1 MKEHTAMRKTLPITA
16 GLIAGTLLSGT
27 AGAAT
32 NAELE
37 QRIQELEQT
46 VRLLSRKQEV
56 SEEVYT
62 GDKAKAATAGTVK
75 AGLDGF
81 SLVSPDKQAEL
92 KLRGILQFDGRF
104 GIEDHK
110 DSDTF
115 LFRRVRP
122 TLEGKLG
129 RAAFKLTPEFA
140 DDDAD
145 LVDGYIDVTLP
156 ASQVL
161 RAGQFKPSISL
172 ERAQSASA
180 LAFIERAFP
189 TELAPNRDRGVMLYS
204 STFDKRLNVEFAVT
218 NGTADGRTATNSD
231 VDGEQELNARV
242 FFEPKPGI
250 GFGVSGT
257 SGEKFSKNDTRSAST
272 SNVNAFLPRYRSP
285 GQQTIFNYVS
295 AAVAD
300 GDHTRFSPHAYAYVG
315 PFGVMAEYIESTQ
328 DVGLGGRT
336 EEFTNEAAQITAIWA
351 ITGEEESFKGIKP
364 TRPGGA
370 WELALRWSTL
380 QIDDSAFDLKFA
392 DPAKSVESADEWA
405 VGLNWAITQNL
416 KAFANYTVTQFD
428 GGAANGGDRDDEKAF
443 FTRLQLNY

>member
-1 MKEHTAMRKTLPITA
+1 MRKTLPITA

-32 NAELE
+32 TAELE

-62 GDKAKAATAGTVK
+62 ADKAKAAPNGRVK

-81 SLVSPDKQAEL
+81 SLVSADGQSEL
-92 KLRGILQFDGRF
+92 KLRGLLQFDGRY
-104 GIEDHK
+104 GIEDEK
-110 DSDTF
+110 DTDTF

-129 RAAFKLTPEFA
+129 KAAFRFTPEFA

-145 LVDGYIDVTLP
+145 LVDGYIDWSLP
-156 ASQVL
+156 ASLVL
-161 RAGQFKPSISL
+161 RAGQFKPSVGL

-180 LAFIERAFP
+180 IHFIERAFP
-189 TELAPNRDRGVMLYS
+189 TELAPNRDRGVLLY
-204 STFDKRLNVEFAVT
+204 TNVLDRRLNLEFGVT
-218 NGTADGRTATNSD
+218 NGTPDGRNATNSD
-231 VDGEQELNARV
+231 VDGEQELNARA

-250 GFGVSGT
+250 GVGISGT
-257 SGEKFSKNDTRSAST
+257 TGEKFSKNDVRSASAN
-272 SNVNAFLPRYRSP
+272 NVNAFLPRYRSP
-285 GQQTIFNYVS
+285 AQQQIFSYVS
-295 AAVAD
+295 TAVAD

-315 PFGVMAEYIESTQ
+315 PFGVLAEYIESTQ
-328 DVGLGGRT
+328 EVGLGGVT
-336 EEFTNEAAQITAIWA
+336 EEFTNEAAAITAVWA

-380 QIDDSAFDLKFA
+380 EIDDSAFDLKFA
-392 DPAKSVESADEWA
+392 DPAKSVESAEEFG
-405 VGLNWAITQNL
+405 VGLNWTITPNL